1 MLKIPAAFALL
12 LLFTASAQ
20 ASTDMCYERAQ
31 TQAQLNECSA
41 NSLKAAD
48 DELNSLYRRM
58 QDRLRSDSQAKAL
71 LVDTERKWM
80 SFRDSECAFSA
91 VRSSG
96 GSMHAMQVNDCLT
109 RLTRTRV
116 LELQNHLACGRGAG
130 EQEALQCALPRVNQ

>member
-20 ASTDMCYERAQ
+20 ASTDMCFEKAQ

-41 NSLKAAD
+41 NALKTAD
-48 DELNSLYRRM
+48 DELNTLYRRM
-58 QDRLRSDSQAKAL
+58 QDRLRSDSSIKPL
-71 LVDTERKWM
+71 LVDAERKWM

-109 RLTRTRV
+109 RLTRARAV
-116 LELQNHLACGRGAG
+116 ELQNHLACGRGAG
-130 EQEALQCALPRVNQ
+130 EQEASQCALPRANR

>member
-1 MLKIPAAFALL
+1 MPKIPAAFALL

-31 TQAQLNECSA
+31 SQAQLNECSA
-41 NSLKAAD
+41 NALKTAD
-48 DELNSLYRRM
+48 DELNALYRRM
-58 QDRLRSDSQAKAL
+58 QDRLRSDSQTKAL
-71 LVDTERKWM
+71 LVDTERRWM

-130 EQEALQCALPRVNQ
+130 EQESMQCALPRVNQ